1 VIDAL
6 ARALSFAG
14 ALVVIGAV
22 PARAL
27 VRHVWRDPRHDA
39 AREAALPRLA
49 RSAFLASLLLPLAA
63 AFALHAQ
70 ASALVDDGETL
81 GWAQYQLV
89 LASDW
94 AWVWKAQVAAA
105 LLAVI
110 AWVPWRGRPFVGPS
124 LAPIAALVLAATVP
138 LMGHPRVIPMGA
150 PLGILAGALHLLGA
164 GLWLGTLTH
173 LAVVAWVGPAEGR
186 VTRLSALVSAFS
198 PLALAGAACV
208 GITGLLTAWQ
218 TVGSFGALW
227 SSTYG
232 RTLLLKLGTMAAIL
246 ALGAYNWRVAQPRLA
261 RGEGDDVFRRSAWI
275 ELSLGALL
283 LLITSLLVALPAPGL
298 D

>member
-1 VIDAL
+1 MIDAL
-6 ARALSFAG
+6 ARASSFAG

-27 VRHVWRDPRHDA
+27 IRHVWRDPAHDP

-49 RSAFLASLLLPLAA
+49 RTAFYASLLLPLAA
-63 AFALHAQ
+63 AFALHDQ
-70 ASALVDDGETL
+70 AKALVDEGEVLT
-81 GWAQYQLV
+81 WAQYQLA
-89 LASDW
+89 LASSW

-124 LAPIAALVLAATVP
+124 LAPVAALVLAATVP
-138 LMGHPRVIPMGA
+138 LMGHPRVIPLGA
-150 PLGILAGALHLLGA
+150 TLGVLTGAFHLLGA
-164 GLWLGTLTH
+164 GVWLGTLAH
-173 LAVVAWVGPAEGR
+173 LAVIAWVGPFEGR
-186 VTRLSALVSAFS
+186 VGRLSTLVSAFS

-208 GITGLLTAWQ
+208 GFTGVVTAWQ
-218 TVGSFGALW
+218 TVGSVGALFT
-227 SSTYG
+227 STYG
-232 RTLLLKLGTMAAIL
+232 RTLLLKLGTMGAIL

-261 RGEGDDVFRRSAWI
+261 RGEGDDVFRRSAYV
-275 ELSLGALL
+275 ELTLGVV
-283 LLITSLLVALPAPGL
+283 LLIVTSVLVALPAPGL

>member
-1 VIDAL
+1 MIDAL
-6 ARALSFAG
+6 ARASSFAG

-27 VRHVWRDPRHDA
+27 IRHAWRDPAHA
-39 AREAALPRLA
+39 PAREAALPRLA
-49 RSAFLASLLLPLAA
+49 RTAFYAALLLPLAA
-63 AFALHAQ
+63 AFALHDQ
-70 ASALVDDGETL
+70 ARALVDEGETL
-81 GWAQYQLV
+81 AWAQYQLV
-89 LASDW
+89 LASGW

-124 LAPIAALVLAATVP
+124 LAPVAALGLAATVP
-138 LMGHPRVIPMGA
+138 LLGHPRVLPTGA
-150 PLGILAGALHLLGA
+150 TLGVLTSALHLLGA
-164 GLWLGTLTH
+164 GVWLGTLAH
-173 LAVVAWVGPAEGR
+173 LAVVAWVGPSDGR
-186 VTRLSALVSAFS
+186 VGRLSSLVSAFS

-208 GITGLLTAWQ
+208 GITGVITGWQ
-218 TVGSFGALW
+218 TVGSIEALW
-227 SSTYG
+227 ASTYG
-232 RTLLLKLGTMAAIL
+232 RTLLFKLGTMTAIL

-283 LLITSLLVALPAPGL
+283 LLITSVLVALPAPGL

>member
-1 VIDAL
+1 MIDAV

-27 VRHVWRDPRHDA
+27 LRHAWRDPAHA
-39 AREAALPRLA
+39 PAREAALPRLA
-49 RSAFLASLLLPLAA
+49 RAAFGASLLLPLAA

-70 ASALVDDGETL
+70 AGALLDEGETL
-81 GWAQYQLV
+81 GWVHYQLV
-89 LASDW
+89 LASGW

-105 LLAVI
+105 LLAVV
-110 AWVPWRGRPFVGPS
+110 AWVPRRGRPFFGPG
-124 LAPIAALVLAATVP
+124 LAPIAALGLAATIP
-138 LMGHPRVIPMGA
+138 LMGHPRVLPMGVV
-150 PLGILAGALHLLGA
+150 PGVLLGAFHLLGA
-164 GLWLGTLTH
+164 GIWLGTLAH

-186 VTRLSALVSAFS
+186 VARLSSLVSAFS

-208 GITGLLTAWQ
+208 GLTGLGTAWQ
-218 TVGSFGALW
+218 TVGSFGALA

-246 ALGAYNWRVAQPRLA
+246 GLGAYHWRVAQPRLA
-261 RGEGDDVFRRSAWI
+261 RGEGGEIFRRSAYI
-275 ELSLGALL
+275 ELALGAVLL
-283 LLITSLLVALPAPGL
+283 LVTSFLVALPAPGL

>member
-1 VIDAL
+1 MIDAL

-27 VRHVWRDPRHDA
+27 LRHAWRDAAHDA
-39 AREAALPRLA
+39 AREVALPRLA
-49 RSAFLASLLLPLAA
+49 RAAFYASLLLPLAA
-63 AFALHAQ
+63 AFPLHGQ
-70 ASALVDDGETL
+70 AAALVDEGETL

-89 LASDW
+89 LASSW

-110 AWVPWRGRPFVGPS
+110 AWVPWRGRPFFGPG
-124 LAPIAALVLAATVP
+124 LAPVAALGLAATVP
-138 LMGHPRVIPMGA
+138 LMGHPRVVPMGA
-150 PLGILAGALHLLGA
+150 TLGILAGALHLLGA
-164 GLWLGTLTH
+164 GIWLGTLTH
-173 LAVVAWVGPAEGR
+173 LAVVAWAGPAEGR

-208 GITGLLTAWQ
+208 GVTGLLTAWQ
-218 TVGSFGALW
+218 TVGTVGALW

-232 RTLLLKLGTMAAIL
+232 RTLLLKLGTLAAIL
-246 ALGAYNWRVAQPRLA
+246 ALGAYHWRVAQPRLA
-261 RGEGDDVFRRSAWI
+261 RGEGGEVFRRSAYI
-275 ELSLGALL
+275 ELALGAVL